1 MTVPFTTKFLLLLG
15 PSGVG
20 KSRIIW
26 ALKELDP
33 RYCYISPY
41 TNRRLREGE
50 TDKVYVSDVEMDR
63 MATDGEFL
71 VINEKFDFRY
81 ATPRG
86 PIISAF
92 EDGRFPLLDW
102 PVDRFG
108 IMQDAFPDRLYV
120 AYVRPPSL
128 EVLADRLRADGRD
141 PEGVRLREAAT
152 ELGRE
157 YSGEYA
163 GLCDLVV
170 VNNDGAVAEVART
183 VHENYVRSL
192 G

>member
-1 MTVPFTTKFLLLLG
+1 MTVPSTTKFLLLLG

-26 ALKELDP
+26 ALKELDR

-50 TDKVYVSDVEMDR
+50 TDKVYVGDAEMDR
-63 MATDGEFL
+63 MAAAGEFL
-71 VINEKFDFRY
+71 VINEKFGYRY
-81 ATPRG
+81 ATPRS
-86 PIISAF
+86 PILAAF
-92 EDGRFPLLDW
+92 ADGRFPLLDW

-108 IMQDAFPDRLYV
+108 IMRDGFPNRLYA

-152 ELGRE
+152 ELERE
-157 YSGEYA
+157 RSGEYA
-163 GLCDLVV
+163 SFCDLVV
-170 VNNDGAVAEVART
+170 VNRDGAVAKVART
-183 VHENYVRSL
+183 VHENYLRSL